1 MALKIEETI
10 GGAPTVGLLAI
21 GVMALALVF
30 THPGGKSLLKG
41 ASARYSPQL
50 PADQLPAPYPQVLS
64 PSVAEVLAPP
74 KEELRPKVTLIRDEI
89 GEVQGWLRAYGF
101 HPGAVDL
108 MAGPRTFAAVKAFEA
123 AHQLPETGN
132 LDRALLE
139 TLRRTSGLP
148 LR

>member
-1 MALKIEETI
+1 MAIAKNTI
-10 GGAPTVGLLAI
+10 CVWYDKDAEAAARFYAKTFPDSAI
-21 GVMALALVF
+21 GAV
-30 THPGGKSLLKG
+30 H
-41 ASARYSPQL
+41 R
-50 PADQLPAPYPQVLS
+50 APSDYPQVLS

>member
-1 MALKIEETI
+1 MVLKIEETI

-30 THPGGKSLLKG
+30 THPGGEVLLNG
-41 ASARYSPQL
+41 TSYSPQL
-50 PADQLPAPYPQVLS
+50 AADQLPPLHPQVLS
-64 PSVAEVLAPP
+64 PSIAEVLAPP
-74 KEELRPKVTLIRDEI
+74 KEEARPKVTLSRDEI
-89 GEVQGWLRAYGF
+89 GEVQGWLRAYDF
-101 HPGAVDL
+101 HPGPVDL

-132 LDRALLE
+132 LNRPLLE
-139 TLRRTSGLP
+139 ALRRKSGLP

>member
-1 MALKIEETI
+1 MVLRIDETI
-10 GGAPTVGLLAI
+10 GGAPAVGLLAI
-21 GVMALALVF
+21 GAMALALVF
-30 THPGGKSLLKG
+30 NQPGDKSLLK
-41 ASARYSPQL
+41 SAGYGPQPPAEQL
-50 PADQLPAPYPQVLS
+50 PTLHLQLPS

-101 HPGAVDL
+101 HPGPVDL

>member
-41 ASARYSPQL
+41 VSAGYGPQL
-50 PADQLPAPYPQVLS
+50 PGEQLAPLHPQVPS
-64 PSVAEVLAPP
+64 PSVAEILVPP
-74 KEELRPKVTLIRDEI
+74 KEEPRPKVALVRGEI

-101 HPGAVDL
+101 HPGPVDL